1 VKKNPVIKYLGVP
14 SFSIF
19 FPYVPLDPWDIA
31 IFLCPIPL
39 EIQVVDEDGEKLA
52 QEREEHRAVAELT
65 RKEQDYVQALK
76 EVSDWKRLSF
86 RAALGGAW
94 HGLA

>member
-1 VKKNPVIKYLGVP
+1 M
-14 SFSIF
+14 
-19 FPYVPLDPWDIA
+19 
-31 IFLCPIPL
+31 
-39 EIQVVDEDGEKLA
+39 VDEDGEKLA

-86 RAALGGAW
+86 RAAQTTAVMVK
-94 HGLA
+94 HGKDGKGNVNAMVTTPN